1 MNMIFKSRALPL
13 LGILFSVL
21 YGCNTLPPAKFDGEK
36 AYALLQEQCDFGPR
50 YPGSKGHAKTR
61 EYLLDKLSELTD
73 FVKTQDFFHPG
84 QNAKLQ
90 LTNIIASF
98 HPDKGKR
105 VLLCAHWDTRLFAD
119 EDPDS
124 TLQGQPVP
132 GANDG
137 ASGVAVLLEVARIVS
152 LVEPAW
158 GVDIVLFD
166 AEDGGEKGG
175 LPGYCLGSTHFAGNL
190 GGYRPEFGI
199 LLDMIGDKE
208 LTVYKE
214 GYSYSYARGYVDFIW
229 SKAKDL
235 KLSCFKDS
243 IKHTVYDDHV
253 PLLNA
258 GIPTVDLIDFD
269 YPYWHTTS
277 DTPDKCSPESLQKIG
292 DLILKVLYDKT

>member
-1 MNMIFKSRALPL
+1 MFRNL
-13 LGILFSVL
+13 LFLVFLFSVSP
-21 YGCNTLPPAKFDGEK
+21 GCSTSPPAKFDGER
-36 AYALLQEQCDFGPR
+36 AFILLKEQCNFGPR
-50 YPGSKGHAKTR
+50 HPGSEGHAKTR
-61 EYLLDKLSELTD
+61 KYLLDKLSELTD
-73 FVKTQDFFHPG
+73 FVKTQDFVHPD
-84 QNAKLQ
+84 QSVELQ

-98 HPDKGKR
+98 QPDKKKR
-105 VLLCAHWDTRLFAD
+105 VLLCAHWDTRPFAD
-119 EDPDS
+119 KDPDS
-124 TLQGQPVP
+124 TLRGQPVP

-137 ASGVAVLLEVARIVS
+137 ASGVAVLLEIARIIP
-152 LVEPAW
+152 LEEPNW

-166 AEDGGEKGG
+166 GEDGGKEGDQ
-175 LPGYCLGSTHFAGNL
+175 LGYCLGSTHFAGNL

-214 GYSYSYARGYVDFIW
+214 GYSYSYARRYVDLIW

-243 IKHTVYDDHV
+243 VKHMVYDDHV

-292 DLILKVLYDKT
+292 DLILEVLYDGR